1 MKTQPKLTQTRCQ
14 TSICSA
20 EDSPAK
26 VFLSLA
32 SEKDLKIR
40 RGKISKLSVR
50 LNAQTVIGYDRGWY
64 KKPSTQEERVV
75 LFIIL
80 NSLN

>member
-1 MKTQPKLTQTRCQ
+1 MWKEG
-14 TSICSA
+14 SIKA
-20 EDSPAK
+20 GLNIYHYQAK
-26 VFLSLA
+26 VYDTPSQYG
-32 SEKDLKIR
+32 IR

-50 LNAQTVIGYDRGWY
+50 LNGQTVIGYDRGWY
-64 KKPSTQEERVV
+64 KEPSTQEERVV